1 MEKYPKVAIII
12 LNWNGFD
19 DTVECLNSLKK
30 LEYKNYKIVLVDNG
44 SANNEG
50 IRLKEKFF
58 AVHLIQNKINRGF
71 AGGNNDG
78 INWALKNGFE
88 YIVNLNNDCIIEK
101 KWLTNLVKG
110 LKISNA
116 DFGSSRI
123 MFYPKT
129 NLICSD
135 GDIIFPD
142 GSAIPENRNKTY
154 TETAKIKTIFSAC
167 GAGSIY
173 SSECLKSMR
182 IKNNQ
187 FFDELHF
194 VYYED
199 VDLGIRLNIKSYKG
213 ISVPE
218 AVVYHKHSA
227 TAGKYSSLKIFHS
240 EKNRMLIEI
249 LNYPIFLIPFG
260 EIFSALKIFL
270 LLVYPIFNKKSKG
283 HRYIKNL
290 GVFEMLCL
298 FIKARF
304 WIIFNFP
311 LILQDRIERKS
322 KGFIN
327 KKIYKFFCWNISKV
341 VS

>member
-1 MEKYPKVAIII
+1 MKTYPKVAIII
-12 LNWNGFD
+12 LNWNGFS

-30 LEYKNYKIVLVDNG
+30 LEYGNYKVVLVDNG

-50 IRLKEKFF
+50 IRLKEMFS
-58 AVHLIQNKINRGF
+58 AVHLIQNETNRGF
-71 AGGNNDG
+71 AAGNNDG
-78 INWALKNGFE
+78 INWALENEFE
-88 YIVNLNNDCIIEK
+88 YIVNLNNDCIAEK
-101 KWLTNLVKG
+101 KWLTNLIEG
-110 LKISNA
+110 LKSSNA

-129 NLICSD
+129 HLICSD

-142 GSAIPENRNKTY
+142 GSAISENRNKTY
-154 TETAKIKTIFSAC
+154 TETVKTRIIFSAC

-173 SSECLKSMR
+173 SSECLKKVR

-213 ISVPE
+213 VLVSD

-240 EKNRMLIEI
+240 EKNRMLNEI
-249 LNYPIFLIPFG
+249 LNYPIYLIPFG

-283 HRYIKNL
+283 HRYLKNL
-290 GVFEMLCL
+290 GVLEMLYL

-304 WIIFNFP
+304 WIIFNFS
-311 LILQDRIERKS
+311 LILQDRHERKS
-322 KGFIN
+322 RGFIN
-327 KKIYKFFCWNISKV
+327 KKIYKFFCWNFSKM